1 MTTDFLQLAY
11 EATRKD
17 YENYMDNLF
26 INPLTDGVPIEDLF
40 KEVESVSFNTDSKV
54 INIGLGNYMN
64 IRFILCY
71 SYNKDPFGTRNADLV
86 LIYKIDSEN
95 YRLTKFKETAQN
107 DGLRYFTNYSSLLSK
122 KFYIDKI
129 VVNVEETLNNNSLII
144 YTK

>member
-1 MTTDFLQLAY
+1 MVTDFLQLAY
-11 EATRKD
+11 EASRKD

-54 INIGLGNYMN
+54 VNIGLGNYMN

-71 SYNKDPFGTRNADLV
+71 SYNKDPFETRNADLV

-129 VVNVEETLNNNSLII
+129 VVNVEETLKNNSLII

>member
-11 EATRKD
+11 EAVGKD
-17 YENYMDNLF
+17 FENYFDNLF
-26 INPLTDGVPIEDLF
+26 INPLTDGEPIEDLF
-40 KEVESVSFNTDSKV
+40 EEVESVSFNTDSKV

-64 IRFILCY
+64 TKFLLCY
-71 SYNKDPFGTRNADLV
+71 SYNKNPFEVRNADLV
-86 LIYKIDSEN
+86 LIYKTDSEN

-107 DGLRYFTNYSSLLSK
+107 DGLRYFSNYSSLLSK

-129 VVNVEETLNNNSLII
+129 VVNVEETLKNNSLII